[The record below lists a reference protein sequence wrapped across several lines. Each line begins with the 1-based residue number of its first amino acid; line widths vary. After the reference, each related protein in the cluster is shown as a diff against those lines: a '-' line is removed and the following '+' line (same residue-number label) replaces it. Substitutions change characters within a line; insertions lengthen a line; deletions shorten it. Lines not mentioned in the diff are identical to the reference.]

1 MRVHCANTT
10 ESDSA
15 VTTTPTFGPIFTEIR
30 KRSAQYL
37 LWRGIFGV
45 IIGLLLIFFPFGS
58 AIVLSIF
65 VGAWMIVDGLVA
77 AGEAFD
83 LKKADAPWGWTLTA
97 GIITAI
103 AGVAILF
110 IPGIFALVSA
120 MFILIFMAIGLVFS
134 GISQLNIPKALR
146 SGWTI
151 TAGIL
156 NIIFGLVLLVL
167 SLTNPA
173 DNVWTLAIVAGV
185 FALVM
190 GISSIIFSV
199 RLRRSNKENA

>member
-1 MRVHCANTT
+1 MTNAM
-10 ESDSA
+10 
-15 VTTTPTFGPIFTEIR
+15 PTNPTLGPIFSEIR
-30 KRSAQYL
+30 RRGAQYL

-45 IIGLLLIFFPFGS
+45 IIGLLLMFFPFGS

-97 GIITAI
+97 GIVTVI

-110 IPGIFALVSA
+110 IPGIFALVSS

-134 GISQLNIPKALR
+134 GFSQLTVPRALR

-151 TAGIL
+151 TGGIL
-156 NIIFGLVLLVL
+156 NVVFGMALLVL

-173 DNVWTLAIVAGV
+173 DNVWTLAVVAGV
-185 FALVM
+185 FALIT
-190 GISSIIFSV
+190 GISSIIFSF
-199 RLRRSNKENA
+199 RLRSAGR